1 MTRGVA
7 AALLEKGCVH
17 LDGIYSQR
25 MDKYYPG
32 DLIPRDNGER
42 AMYFVSFRGGKSEG
56 NLLLAFNP

>member
-1 MTRGVA
+1 MTREVA

-32 DLIPRDNGER
+32 DLIPHGNGER
-42 AMYFVSFRGGKSEG
+42 ATYFLGFRGGKSEG